1 MTPRL
6 RPKQRVMLRLLPRR
20 WVFLIL
26 LVAAYGSA
34 FILIKLALTGVSP
47 ATLVFG
53 RLSLGFLMLAPVAFF
68 MRLRIPLHPRALK
81 DMAAQ
86 AVLGF
91 VLPFS
96 LIAWGQE
103 EVPSGMAGILMSLM
117 PIMTIAFAHIF
128 IPEEPLTRSKA
139 AGFALAFVGTI
150 VLIGPS
156 ALGGFGTTA
165 ADGNSV
171 SKLLHELAVLAGA
184 VCYAATAV
192 VTRRAQPVHPIAGS
206 VMILFIGALIIAPFA
221 LPGAI
226 VEIKAASCPALGAVF
241 LLAAFSTAGAT
252 IVYLLLIREAGAS
265 FFAVTNFLVPV
276 WAAILG
282 ASLGMERLQPSAF
295 AGLAL
300 VLVGV
305 AMAQSKVRPA

>member
-1 MTPRL
+1 
-6 RPKQRVMLRLLPRR
+6 
-20 WVFLIL
+20 
-26 LVAAYGSA
+26 
-34 FILIKLALTGVSP
+34 
-47 ATLVFG
+47 
-53 RLSLGFLMLAPVAFF
+53 
-68 MRLRIPLHPRALK
+68 
-81 DMAAQ
+81 
-86 AVLGF
+86 
-91 VLPFS
+91 
-96 LIAWGQE
+96 
-103 EVPSGMAGILMSLM
+103 MAGILISLM
-117 PIMTIAFAHIF
+117 PVMTIAFAHLF

-156 ALGGFGTTA
+156 ALGGLGSA
-165 ADGNSV
+165 ATGRDV
-171 SKLLHELAVLAGA
+171 SMLLHELAVLAGA

-206 VMILFIGALIIAPFA
+206 AMILFIGALIIAPFA

-226 VEIKAASCPALGAVF
+226 AEIEAASWPPLGGMF

-265 FFAVTNFLVPV
+265 FFAMTNFLVPV

-282 ASLGMERLQPSAF
+282 ASLGMEQLQPSAF

-305 AMAQSKVRPA
+305 ALAQRRPQPVMPQQT

>member
-1 MTPRL
+1 M
-6 RPKQRVMLRLLPRR
+6 
-20 WVFLIL
+20 
-26 LVAAYGSA
+26 
-34 FILIKLALTGVSP
+34 
-47 ATLVFG
+47 
-53 RLSLGFLMLAPVAFF
+53 
-68 MRLRIPLHPRALK
+68 
-81 DMAAQ
+81 
-86 AVLGF
+86 
-91 VLPFS
+91 
-96 LIAWGQE
+96 
-103 EVPSGMAGILMSLM
+103 
-117 PIMTIAFAHIF
+117 
-128 IPEEPLTRSKA
+128 
-139 AGFALAFVGTI
+139 
-150 VLIGPS
+150 
-156 ALGGFGTTA
+156 
-165 ADGNSV
+165 
-171 SKLLHELAVLAGA
+171 
-184 VCYAATAV
+184 
-192 VTRRAQPVHPIAGS
+192 
-206 VMILFIGALIIAPFA
+206 APFA